1 MSTKGRGFIR
11 IDPKEREL
19 DRWPLPDYSDPVTTE
34 KPTALNYDPAYL
46 RAVEQEVVEEEPIV
60 VEELTADAL
69 EQIRQSAADEGF
81 EQGHAEGLAQG
92 LQEGHEQGL
101 AQGVQEG
108 HAEGFAQG
116 FAEAKEKIE
125 QRCQA
130 LDALLSKLAFPLR
143 QMDDKVQQQM
153 LDVVMHLANVVI
165 DTEVRTNSQVIINT
179 LQEVIATMP
188 LSDVHLHIHLHPEDL
203 ALIENEYSN
212 NLPQDCRWSFTAQPS
227 FARGD
232 IKVFCQ
238 DSVVDYPMHERIEQT
253 LAKFMTQNRARL
265 QSQAQVLADEF
276 SEVQK
281 TGGQISSLH
290 FDAPPTPSLLD
301 DSSHPP
307 LESQTAA
314 EQEMPAEQQ
323 MPTQDAPLLEQDEQN
338 HDAK

>member
-1 MSTKGRGFIR
+1 MSIKGRGFIR
-11 IDPKEREL
+11 LDQKEREL
-19 DRWPLPDYSDPVTTE
+19 NRWPLPDYSDPPTTQ
-34 KPTALNYDPAYL
+34 KPTAINYDPVYV
-46 RAVEQEVVEEEPIV
+46 RAVRQTIAEDEPIV

-69 EQIRQSAADEGF
+69 EQIRQSAADEGL

-92 LQEGHEQGL
+92 LQEGRAEGL
-101 AQGVQEG
+101 AQGLQEG

-116 FAEAKEKIE
+116 LAEAKEQIE

-130 LDALLSKLAFPLR
+130 LDTLLSKLAFPLR

-153 LDVVMHLANVVI
+153 FDVVMQLAKVVI

-179 LQEVIATMP
+179 LQEVVETMP
-188 LSDVHLHIHLHPEDL
+188 LSDVHLHIHLHPDDL

-212 NLPQDCRWSFTAQPS
+212 NLPQDCRWSFAAQPS

-253 LAKFMTQNRARL
+253 LAKFLTQNRSRL
-265 QSQAQVLADEF
+265 QPQAQALADEF

-281 TGGQISSLH
+281 AGGQISSLH
-290 FDAPPTPSLLD
+290 FDAPPVISQPDDAAVTQSLQTDAQEIETAEETAIEAPS
-301 DSSHPP
+301 
-307 LESQTAA
+307 
-314 EQEMPAEQQ
+314 
-323 MPTQDAPLLEQDEQN
+323 LEQDEQN